1 LATWNGGCG
10 ARANIRNAEAAV
22 IKFHSQLDA
31 GSFDQIHTE
40 SDDTMKKATTREKFV
55 ELLAAISRKLGHVQS
70 ADRTGFNISF
80 VPSGKFVRLGYATK
94 FDADAATEE
103 FVFRIDNEGAR
114 LAGYH
119 INSDALIVK

>member
-1 LATWNGGCG
+1 
-10 ARANIRNAEAAV
+10 
-22 IKFHSQLDA
+22 
-31 GSFDQIHTE
+31 
-40 SDDTMKKATTREKFV
+40 
-55 ELLAAISRKLGHVQS
+55 VQS

-80 VPSGKFVRLGYATK
+80 VPSGTFVRLGYATK

-103 FVFRIDNEGAR
+103 FVFRIDNEGVR